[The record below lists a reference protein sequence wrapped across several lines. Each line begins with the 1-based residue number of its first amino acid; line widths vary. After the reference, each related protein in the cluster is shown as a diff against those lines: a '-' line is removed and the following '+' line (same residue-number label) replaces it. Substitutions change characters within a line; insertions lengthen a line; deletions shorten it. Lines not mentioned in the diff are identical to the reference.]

1 MLCYEKV
8 VLLLSVTVKILYLE
22 CCVIKRLLYCWFFV
36 RSNNLNSVNNTLIN
50 RFFGQIPGQIVLGLF
65 KLISL
70 RSVNSEKPRTICP
83 AIDLKTAYNK
93 IIVL

>member
-8 VLLLSVTVKILYLE
+8 ALLG
-22 CCVIKRLLYCWFFV
+22 FFV
-36 RSNNLNSVNNTLIN
+36 RSNNLNSVNNSLIN

-65 KLISL
+65 KLTSL

-83 AIDLKTAYNK
+83 GINLK
-93 IIVL
+93 IG